1 MIYSVHFVQ
10 SAQYKY
16 STVNICPAIREL
28 RKYLNISVSLY
39 IRTQCA
45 AQCIV
50 IGLQLIR
57 LPPWIKFTTEHH
69 TVVC

>member
-16 STVNICPAIREL
+16 STFNICPAIREL
-28 RKYLNISVSLY
+28 REYVNISISPYV
-39 IRTQCA
+39 RTQCVA
-45 AQCIV
+45 LYIV
-50 IGLQLIR
+50 MGLQLIR

-69 TVVC
+69 TVLY